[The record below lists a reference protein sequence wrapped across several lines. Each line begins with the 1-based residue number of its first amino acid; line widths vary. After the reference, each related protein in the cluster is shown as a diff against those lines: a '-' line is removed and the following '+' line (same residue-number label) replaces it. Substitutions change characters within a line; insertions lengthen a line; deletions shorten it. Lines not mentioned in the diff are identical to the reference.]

1 MASAEE
7 QLLFD
12 NGAYRLTSRRLEQP
26 GLVAELVSPACLRIT
41 RGGESREVS
50 IPTTLPE
57 GCARMHSSLPVLQ
70 AMYALSVQE
79 LQANIS
85 PEGHLL
91 AGAAWSTVWTRDIA
105 FAAALGTAL
114 ADPLATRASLE
125 SRVRGGVPHG
135 QKKLLPAVFPF
146 SILRDTAAADNTVDM
161 RMVDEL
167 LSPCMQN

>member
-1 MASAEE
+1 MHACMASAEE

-70 AMYALSVQE
+70 AIQDLSSIFLQE
-79 LQANIS
+79 VLS
-85 PEGHLL
+85 D
-91 AGAAWSTVWTRDIA
+91 TV
-105 FAAALGTAL
+105 L
-114 ADPLATRASLE
+114 SL
-125 SRVRGGVPHG
+125 
-135 QKKLLPAVFPF
+135 
-146 SILRDTAAADNTVDM
+146 
-161 RMVDEL
+161 
-167 LSPCMQN
+167 